1 MKNYFP
7 ADYKGREDEIYELY
21 RCGIM
26 HAVYQHTKN
35 ITPNYLTLSKKSSI
49 LFALRH
55 LQETSEN
62 CKFAERVTYMAKAL
76 ERELLQY
83 ILQLDEAE
91 KKSVL
96 QMLKTFLKGREKKL
110 PRISIEQYNK
120 EIDEAIARV
129 EAGDYYTHEEVERMA
144 KDW

>member
-1 MKNYFP
+1 
-7 ADYKGREDEIYELY
+7 
-21 RCGIM
+21 
-26 HAVYQHTKN
+26 
-35 ITPNYLTLSKKSSI
+35 
-49 LFALRH
+49 
-55 LQETSEN
+55 
-62 CKFAERVTYMAKAL
+62 MAKAL

-96 QMLKTFLKGREKKL
+96 QILKTFLKGREKKL

-129 EAGDYYTHEEVERMA
+129 EAGEYYTHEEVERMA